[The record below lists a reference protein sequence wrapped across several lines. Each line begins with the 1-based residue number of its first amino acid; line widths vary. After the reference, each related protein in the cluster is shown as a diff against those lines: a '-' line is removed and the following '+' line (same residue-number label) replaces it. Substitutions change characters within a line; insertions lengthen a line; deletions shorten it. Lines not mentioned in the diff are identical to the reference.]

1 MKQLITSNV
10 EKKLLIPHTIVL
22 QLTIKSND
30 GDDA

>member
-10 EKKLLIPHTIVL
+10 EKKLLIPHTNVF
-22 QLTIKSND
+22 QPTIKNND